1 MKRLLR
7 FSLLFSISL
16 VISGMLSGCE
26 DRPHSNIVEAEKLA
40 MSYME
45 DKYNKTFILNSCY
58 ETNFSFDKESVYIQA
73 RMKLSD
79 SDKEY
84 FVNIKPL
91 FTDKDKDGFSDSYTV
106 TSDTYMSDIIEPMI
120 KEDMDDVLKEARFD
134 SFVSYVENITQNG
147 IGSNQ
152 SGLSRDFPLMTND
165 EFDLKKVMH
174 DYDLTFFY
182 QIYIPIS
189 EYDNQI
195 KNRIIESYTSL
206 FSADLVFFH
215 VCTYSD
221 EDFVKIKEHVINND
235 FNANEF
241 EILNEI
247 SFDLS

>member
-1 MKRLLR
+1 MTL
-7 FSLLFSISL
+7 
-16 VISGMLSGCE
+16 
-26 DRPHSNIVEAEKLA
+26 P
-40 MSYME
+40 
-45 DKYNKTFILNSCY
+45 
-58 ETNFSFDKESVYIQA
+58 
-73 RMKLSD
+73 D
-79 SDKEY
+79 SEKEY
-84 FVNIKPL
+84 SVNIKPS
-91 FTDKDKDGFSDSYTV
+91 FTDKDKDGFSDSYKV
-106 TSDTYMSDIIEPMI
+106 TSDTYIRNIIEPMI
-120 KEDMDDVLKEARFD
+120 SEDMDDVLKEAGFD

-152 SGLSRDFPLMTND
+152 SGLSSDFPLMTND

-182 QIYIPIS
+182 QIHIPIS

-206 FSADLVFFH
+206 FSADDLVFFH
-215 VCTYSD
+215 VYTYSD

-241 EILNEI
+241 EILDEI